1 MSDLVKLKRIGLFGG
16 TFDPIHI
23 GHTIVTEWIYDS
35 LELDKI
41 FFIPNYIHPFQKRTN
56 ITPAQKRL
64 QMLKLAVKDYPD
76 FEISSI
82 ELDRKDV
89 SYTVD
94 TIRYFKK
101 NYPGTELFYI
111 IGADIIAE
119 FFSWREPHEILRLAN
134 IVVFNRSTTNFR
146 EPFKN
151 EKLIYIDSPFI
162 EISSTHVRH
171 RIKENRSFR
180 SLLAPKVYEF
190 IIENKLYSPEL
201 PEKVKPVIGN
211 Q

>member
-64 QMLKLAVKDYPD
+64 QMLKLAVEDYPD

-82 ELDRKDV
+82 ELERKDV

-111 IGADIIAE
+111 IGVDIIAE
-119 FFSWREPHEILRLAN
+119 FFSWKEPHEILRLAN

-146 EPFKN
+146 EPFQN
-151 EKLIYIDSPFI
+151 EKLIYIDSSFI

-171 RIKENRSFR
+171 CIKEN
-180 SLLAPKVYEF
+180 
-190 IIENKLYSPEL
+190 
-201 PEKVKPVIGN
+201 
-211 Q
+211 